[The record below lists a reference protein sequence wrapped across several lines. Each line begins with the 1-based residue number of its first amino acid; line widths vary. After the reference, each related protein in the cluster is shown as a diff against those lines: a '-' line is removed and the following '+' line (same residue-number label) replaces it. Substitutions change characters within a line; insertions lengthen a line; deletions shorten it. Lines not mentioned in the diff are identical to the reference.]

1 MAATRAGHALRVD
14 PAKTL
19 DRFLAD
25 RREPMIQGLIGKKLG
40 MSQIFDDTGLAYPV
54 TVLEVGPCVVT
65 QIKTPERDGYSAVQL
80 GFGLDKRLNRPE
92 RGHRQASGFMS
103 RTLREVPASD
113 TADMAVGQ
121 VITADAFAEGDLVDV
136 TGTSKGRGFQ
146 GVVKRHGFRGGPKTH
161 GQSDRLRAPGSIGSS
176 ATPGRVFKGMRMAG
190 RMGND
195 RVTIQNLRVLRV
207 DPERNLLLVEGSV
220 PGANESLVMVRRAI
234 KSGKKS

>member
-1 MAATRAGHALRVD
+1 
-14 PAKTL
+14 
-19 DRFLAD
+19 
-25 RREPMIQGLIGKKLG
+25 
-40 MSQIFDDTGLAYPV
+40 
-54 TVLEVGPCVVT
+54 
-65 QIKTPERDGYSAVQL
+65 
-80 GFGLDKRLNRPE
+80 
-92 RGHRQASGFMS
+92 
-103 RTLREVPASD
+103 
-113 TADMAVGQ
+113 MAVGQ
-121 VITADAFAEGDLVDV
+121 VITADAFAEGELVDV

-207 DPERNLLLVEGSV
+207 DPERNLLLVGGSV

>member
-1 MAATRAGHALRVD
+1 VD

-40 MSQIFDDTGLAYPV
+40 MTQIFDDTGLAYPV

-195 RVTIQNLRVLRV
+195 RVTIQNLKVLRV